1 VTMHMLGWGVGC
13 GTAFGLGWEMVVGE
27 GSGELVGLSK
37 AVVSCALT
45 GERKGELVMRDEV
58 EIAAYYHSCNDRC
71 VLSYNDDEDGDDE
84 DDAGNRRH

>member
-1 VTMHMLGWGVGC
+1 
-13 GTAFGLGWEMVVGE
+13 
-27 GSGELVGLSK
+27 
-37 AVVSCALT
+37 LT